1 MKFEQYAQ
9 DGRQFV
15 NEIVRELGEPDAD
28 HAERVM
34 TAVLHTLRDIL
45 SPEESMHFIS
55 QLPMLIKAIY
65 VNGWHFQ
72 PKNRIRS
79 VDEFVECLML
89 QNPRTAPRD
98 FGNNETALNKT
109 RAVFRVLR
117 RHVSEGE
124 ITDVVNQFPDELVSL
139 WFSEEARQTT
149 ET

>member
-15 NEIVRELGEPDAD
+15 NEIARELGEPDTD

-72 PKNRIRS
+72 PRNRIRS

-98 FGNNETALNKT
+98 FGNNETALNKA

-124 ITDVVNQFPDELVSL
+124 ITDVANQFPDELVSL
-139 WFSEEARQTT
+139 WFSEEASHTT